1 MSTLAVQVT
10 QLWLNFSCHFCCYF
24 FLQSHFIIE
33 LIELQ
38 FLSWLFFRTFSVPLP
53 LHKVIANQKEMICLQ
68 LKLLGE
74 VLTSL
79 DSCRK
84 QVLEKS
90 EWREKSIEFSQ
101 ASLKLDSCIAVTHL
115 PRQPSCPDFRMTQ

>member
-1 MSTLAVQVT
+1 M
-10 QLWLNFSCHFCCYF
+10 FSG
-24 FLQSHFIIE
+24 S
-33 LIELQ
+33 
-38 FLSWLFFRTFSVPLP
+38 LP
-53 LHKVIANQKEMICLQ
+53 FHKVIANQKEMICLQ

-90 EWREKSIEFSQ
+90 EQREKSIEFSQ
-101 ASLKLDSCIAVTHL
+101 ASLKLDSCIAIAPICLSSLCVQT
-115 PRQPSCPDFRMTQ
+115 SE